1 MSRITIVERPEVL
14 VPKQPLRN
22 SRPWSVDNPPPPM
35 RGGATSG
42 AFVCRNLVF
51 SAASG
56 AKTVLVV
63 ASPSQHGLSLVEF
76 GISFDGVTASAVP
89 ATVELTQLT
98 LGAAGTPAA
107 SPPAAVQVRGRTGA
121 TAPTVTH
128 NYTVEPTT
136 HTVIRQFFVSP
147 NGGLFVY
154 PLPLGRELECDASGG
169 TIKSLAIRINTTAT
183 VNVLAYMEVEA
194 LG

>member
-1 MSRITIVERPEVL
+1 MTRMTVVERPQVV
-14 VPKQPLRN
+14 VPKQPPRN
-22 SRPWSVDNPPPPM
+22 KRPWSVDNPPPPM
-35 RGGATSG
+35 RGGATAG

-51 SAASG
+51 SATAG

-89 ATVELTQLT
+89 ALVELTQLT

-128 NYTVEPTT
+128 NYTGEPTT
-136 HTVIRQFFVSP
+136 HT
-147 NGGLFVY
+147 
-154 PLPLGRELECDASGG
+154 
-169 TIKSLAIRINTTAT
+169 
-183 VNVLAYMEVEA
+183 
-194 LG
+194 